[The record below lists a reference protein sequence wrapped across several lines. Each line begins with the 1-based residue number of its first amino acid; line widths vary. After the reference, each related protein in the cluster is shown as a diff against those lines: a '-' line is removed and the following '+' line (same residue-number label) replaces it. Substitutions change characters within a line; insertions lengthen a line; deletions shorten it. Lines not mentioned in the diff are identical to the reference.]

1 MKKLSIFLVLFL
13 FTLGGFAQKRRDN
26 PDFWETIRTKRIAF
40 FSESIGL
47 SPAEAQQFWPVYNA
61 FDKERVDLMR
71 RRRALDERLENN
83 NSATEADY
91 KKLAAEYVSIP
102 GEEARL
108 MKDYNDKYLKILPA
122 AKVCKL
128 YMAERKFREHLM
140 EEFRKNHGPR
150 NK

>member
-1 MKKLSIFLVLFL
+1 MKKISFFLVLFL
-13 FTLGGFAQKRRDN
+13 LTLGGFAQKKRDN
-26 PDFWETIRTKRIAF
+26 TEFWEAIRTKRIAF

-61 FDKERVDLMR
+61 FDKQRVDLMR
-71 RRRALDERLENN
+71 RRRALDERLESN

-91 KKLAAEYVSIP
+91 KKLTTEYVSIP
-102 GEEARL
+102 VEEARL
-108 MKDYNDKYLKILPA
+108 MQDYNDKYLKILPA

-140 EEFRKNHGPR
+140 DEFKKNHGPR